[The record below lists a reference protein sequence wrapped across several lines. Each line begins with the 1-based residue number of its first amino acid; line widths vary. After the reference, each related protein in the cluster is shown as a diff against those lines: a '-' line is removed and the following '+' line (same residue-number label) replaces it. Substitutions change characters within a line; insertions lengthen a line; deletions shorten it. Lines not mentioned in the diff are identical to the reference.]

1 MLLSTVCLALRSG
14 KEGSTHDVPADG
26 RNNSEPS
33 ISPPSPPV
41 ISTATKIKSNKS
53 LFTSQRGPE
62 QRDIL
67 GGVGVQGQ
75 VKGSDK
81 V

>member
-1 MLLSTVCLALRSG
+1 MSG
-14 KEGSTHDVPADG
+14 KEGNTHDVPEDG
-26 RNNSEPS
+26 RNSSAPAS
-33 ISPPSPPV
+33 TLSVPPV
-41 ISTATKIKSNKS
+41 ISTATKIKSNNS

-75 VKGSDK
+75 ENFSLNHP
-81 V
+81 